1 MDVRRCATDVRRFPI
16 DFRWFSSVFYEF
28 EVLPLMFRDFP
39 WFSID
44 FHGFASM
51 CNRFSMISSGF
62 SLIPVYFRISS
73 MIVHACSLIF
83 LMNLHVFFVRL
94 CSIDFHRF
102 QSMCHRFPLIS
113 CGFSFV
119 FVDVRR
125 FSMYV
130 PHFHRIS
137 MNFNGFYPPP
147 CRQAPVECL

>member
-1 MDVRRCATDVRRFPI
+1 MSFYKCSSMCHRCSSISYRFSLVFIGCQWIWSITVDV
-16 DFRWFSSVFYEF
+16 
-28 EVLPLMFRDFP
+28 P
-39 WFSID
+39 WFSVVSTD

-51 CNRFSMISSGF
+51 CNRFSLISSGF

-83 LMNLHVFFVRL
+83 NEFACFFVRL

-137 MNFNGFYPPP
+137 MNSNGFYPPP
-147 CRQAPVECL
+147 CR